1 MSREEQSSR
10 LFCCQVILTIFF
22 QVSLT
27 SEIRFEIFAD
37 LNSIC
42 VTRPLPKGKIK
53 SEVKK
58 MEKEVSLAYEFKRY
72 YLAEFEFFDGDDFV
86 TFNIVGIDVA
96 KNEIT
101 VAVTDR
107 GKLSVITYELMEDED
122 GDLYFEYGVMFKKIY
137 VDDFTEAA

>member
-1 MSREEQSSR
+1 MSREEKSSR
-10 LFCCQVILTIFF
+10 LFCCKLILTIFF

-27 SEIRFEIFAD
+27 SEIRNESFAE

-42 VTRPLPKGKIK
+42 ATWPLPKGKIK

-72 YLAEFEFFDGDDFV
+72 YLSEFEFFDGDEYV

-96 KNEIT
+96 KNEIM

-107 GKLSVITYELMEDED
+107 GKISVITYELMVDED